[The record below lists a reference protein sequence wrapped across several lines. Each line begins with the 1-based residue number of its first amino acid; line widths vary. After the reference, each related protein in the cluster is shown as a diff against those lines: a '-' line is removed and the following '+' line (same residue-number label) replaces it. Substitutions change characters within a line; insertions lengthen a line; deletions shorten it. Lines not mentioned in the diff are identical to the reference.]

1 MKVLFA
7 LLFPFFPFTAMAGSH
22 TVLTIPPYE
31 LEDWFEGSTKQDAIP
46 LQITNIDEIIEEE
59 AVATFDPTDE
69 EDIIGRTSALQRSS
83 GNTHIV
89 IVKQETRLAQTM
101 PAQPALDWRGEVVD
115 LGEEDAGAGVEE
127 LDEVPVGVIHPND
140 ERRSARKDRKILQDI
155 IEPKTIRAKVV
166 FRQSDNVTA
175 PREDANVSVAAPSS
189 ESNSGRT

>member
-101 PAQPALDWRGEVVD
+101 PAQPALDWRGEVVA
-115 LGEEDAGAGVEE
+115 L
-127 LDEVPVGVIHPND
+127 
-140 ERRSARKDRKILQDI
+140 ERRTRARALRSWMRCL
-155 IEPKTIRAKVV
+155 
-166 FRQSDNVTA
+166 
-175 PREDANVSVAAPSS
+175 
-189 ESNSGRT
+189 